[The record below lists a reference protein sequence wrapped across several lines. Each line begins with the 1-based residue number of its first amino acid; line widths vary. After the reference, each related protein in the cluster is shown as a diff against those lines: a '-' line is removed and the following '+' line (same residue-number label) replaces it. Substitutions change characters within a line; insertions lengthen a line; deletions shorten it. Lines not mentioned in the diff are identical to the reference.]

1 MRINLNSYRIPGPR
15 LERKRQSPATA
26 RLRTT
31 ATRIAVGNFN
41 AAIMGHDC
49 WRKQGGRGLAQRR
62 RLVLTGGCWRNREAS
77 GAKEFAMV
85 ASLKKPW

>member
-31 ATRIAVGNFN
+31 ATRIAKGNFMEN
-41 AAIMGHDC
+41 M
-49 WRKQGGRGLAQRR
+49 
-62 RLVLTGGCWRNREAS
+62 
-77 GAKEFAMV
+77 
-85 ASLKKPW
+85 